1 MKRSVRLLVVVVL
14 ILFEASAAWGFE
26 GLGPQSVRGNTP
38 ASAHLDPGSR
48 SRQAPSLTSLSHD
61 GLSRVFMHGEID
73 AATYAL
79 ERVRSLFSLRA
90 VRAEYGHV
98 ARPDPRST
106 TMLFRDLSRNVRYL
120 SGSDQEEAERYLA
133 RPDDGGADPNGLGYS
148 VAGRSACSINFC
160 VHWVETTSDAPPLTD
175 ADGTGLPDWVETIT
189 TILEEVRSTEVSTLG
204 YRAPKSDAT
213 SVNHGAD
220 GRIDVY
226 LVDIG
231 PTYGITI
238 SDDPQSADPNYPYWD
253 SSVYLVLDNDF
264 SASQFPGA
272 NGIPALEVTAAHEFF
287 HAVQAAYDWY
297 EDNWFLESTATWM
310 EEVVYDNINDNRQ
323 YLGSSPLRQPFVPM
337 DFGNP
342 ARSNLYGDWIFWEFL
357 TGYFGRNRPDLSVVQ
372 RVWQLADGSA
382 GGPDYYSTAAIDQMA
397 AERDSSFRF
406 AFADFAAANALP
418 KVYYEEG
425 GSYPA
430 PRFKNFA
437 LTANKPRLGPAAVR
451 LDHLTSAYVDFK
463 PGTGISRT
471 AKLLVAV
478 DLPSSSQGS
487 EATVLV
493 HMKAGAVRFIV
504 MKLNGRGNGDVRV
517 PFGRGRVSQAILVLT
532 NASARFNCWQ
542 QTWFSCQGRPRDD
555 RGAYAFVAEVL
566 D

>member
-1 MKRSVRLLVVVVL
+1 
-14 ILFEASAAWGFE
+14 
-26 GLGPQSVRGNTP
+26 
-38 ASAHLDPGSR
+38 
-48 SRQAPSLTSLSHD
+48 
-61 GLSRVFMHGEID
+61 
-73 AATYAL
+73 
-79 ERVRSLFSLRA
+79 
-90 VRAEYGHV
+90 
-98 ARPDPRST
+98 
-106 TMLFRDLSRNVRYL
+106 MLFRDLARNVRYL
-120 SGSDQEEAERYLA
+120 TGSDRDEAERNLA

-148 VAGRSACSINFC
+148 VASKSACSINFC

-175 ADGTGLPDWVETIT
+175 ADATGLPDWVETT
-189 TILEEVRSTEVSTLG
+189 TAILEDVRSTEVSTLG
-204 YRAPKSDAT
+204 YRAPKPDAT
-213 SVNHGAD
+213 SVNHGPD

-264 SASQFPGA
+264 SATQFPGA
-272 NGIPALEVTAAHEFF
+272 YGFPALEVTVAHEFF

-297 EDNWFLESTATWM
+297 EDGRLMESTATWM
-310 EEVVYDNINDNRQ
+310 EEEVDDNINDNRQ

-337 DFGNP
+337 DLGNP

-357 TGYFGRNRPDLSVVQ
+357 TGYFGGNQPDLSVVQ

-430 PRFKNFA
+430 PRFKSFA
-437 LTANKPRLGPAAVR
+437 LTANKPRLGPAGVR
-451 LDHLTSAYVDFK
+451 LDHLTSAYVSLSQAPESRELRSSWLQSTFPPARRGPK
-463 PGTGISRT
+463 QPFVQMEGRRSEVHRHEAQRSREWKCESPVWPRTSLPGGTGAHQR
-471 AKLLVAV
+471 KRPFQLLAPHVVLMPRA
-478 DLPSSSQGS
+478 PSGRSGRLR
-487 EATVLV
+487 VC
-493 HMKAGAVRFIV
+493 
-504 MKLNGRGNGDVRV
+504 GRGSRL
-517 PFGRGRVSQAILVLT
+517 GRECLGT
-532 NASARFNCWQ
+532 
-542 QTWFSCQGRPRDD
+542 
-555 RGAYAFVAEVL
+555 
-566 D
+566 